1 MSAMK
6 TAAGFVAL
14 SLMFFFVIFG
24 GRDRRN
30 ENLNWERENRAQ
42 MMMQDSGMVNNLN
55 QNSRNPNR
63 RFGMDIVLEVN
74 QVNQNFNI

>member
-1 MSAMK
+1 MMSAMK

-14 SLMFFFVIFG
+14 SLIFFFVIFG

-63 RFGMDIVLEVN
+63 RFGMDIVHEVYKT
-74 QVNQNFNI
+74 QLKF